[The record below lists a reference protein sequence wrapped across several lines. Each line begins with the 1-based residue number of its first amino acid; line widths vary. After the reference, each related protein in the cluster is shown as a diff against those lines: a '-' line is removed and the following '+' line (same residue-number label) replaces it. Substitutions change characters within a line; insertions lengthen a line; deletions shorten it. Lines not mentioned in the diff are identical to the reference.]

1 MAASVV
7 RDAGDASSE
16 LVPIELIADIVRK
29 TCDKYT
35 WNKSDS
41 TFKTFL
47 RHLKGFA
54 SDVELTLEDMTKCSE
69 IHAKNVEYSRISS
82 FDRRKVPELLRRFQN
97 IPYTIYVG
105 DDNITNV
112 VIRKGYVDCPI
123 KEITTDMMQ
132 LLAYLGI
139 VRVFVDGDLVI
150 PCWTNNIVYLQT
162 NSSEVLRYLED
173 NRIPFPKYLQVM
185 IDETYFVGKFINWLP
200 DTLITLVSACN
211 ELNNISASLQNYTYT
226 SGYTDEDL
234 IKAEYLPIGIKKVI
248 YSYKSKAISISE
260 INMPPGTE
268 YLELG
273 FSRIHSKILIFKNIH
288 KLYITHFANIISGN
302 SISNEEMVGTNLTF
316 EYAQS
321 CQCCRTLRQNVEL
334 ILEEGLEHLVINLL
348 NTFANGAGVLE
359 SILQVP
365 SSLHLCTFKTPIL
378 HDILNSN

>member
-1 MAASVV
+1 
-7 RDAGDASSE
+7 
-16 LVPIELIADIVRK
+16 
-29 TCDKYT
+29 
-35 WNKSDS
+35 
-41 TFKTFL
+41 
-47 RHLKGFA
+47 
-54 SDVELTLEDMTKCSE
+54 
-69 IHAKNVEYSRISS
+69 
-82 FDRRKVPELLRRFQN
+82 
-97 IPYTIYVG
+97 
-105 DDNITNV
+105 
-112 VIRKGYVDCPI
+112 
-123 KEITTDMMQ
+123 MMQ

-150 PCWTNNIVYLQT
+150 PCWTDNIVHLQT

-200 DTLITLVSACN
+200 DTLTTLVSACT
-211 ELNNISASLQNYTYT
+211 ELDNIPASLQNYTYT
-226 SGYTDEDL
+226 SEYTDEDL

-273 FSRIHSKILIFKNIH
+273 FSRIHSKILIFKNMH

-321 CQCCRTLRQNVEL
+321 CQCCRTLRQNVEV

-365 SSLHLCTFKTPIL
+365 SSLKHLTIYVNKKFIDKHGTSIEFIYKDKTLLDAEDIELFETLFFGFLIL
-378 HDILNSN
+378 RSLLNLHHKRYSSSNLFC